1 MANKVPKWYADLPWI
16 NSVVMSTNRLSLP
29 LRPRTA
35 NRLAMFLCGKRYELN
50 FADDEF
56 ARPDVTLIAI
66 QTFVYVPD
74 KLFEVITFEIKPN
87 IDSAME
93 GVFETA
99 AHSAFAHRSYLAFP
113 DSKDYDNNPLFDRIL
128 DECERFGLGLI
139 LFEDVANWDTYT
151 FEVSAERKDPD
162 PQSVNDFIKGQISE
176 KSREEIKRWFR

>member
-1 MANKVPKWYADLPWI
+1 
-16 NSVVMSTNRLSLP
+16 
-29 LRPRTA
+29 
-35 NRLAMFLCGKRYELN
+35 
-50 FADDEF
+50 
-56 ARPDVTLIAI
+56 
-66 QTFVYVPD
+66 
-74 KLFEVITFEIKPN
+74 
-87 IDSAME
+87 ME